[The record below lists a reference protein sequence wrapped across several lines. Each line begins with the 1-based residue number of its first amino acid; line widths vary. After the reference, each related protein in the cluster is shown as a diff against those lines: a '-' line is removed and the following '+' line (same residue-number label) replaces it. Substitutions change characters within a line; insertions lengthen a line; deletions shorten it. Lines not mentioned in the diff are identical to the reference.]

1 MKRLAELVGLAAIV
15 VGVGV
20 IYLPA
25 AIIAAGAGLVL
36 WAQGVNDDSTRDDD
50 ARRP

>member
-1 MKRLAELVGLAAIV
+1 MRRFAELAGLGLICI
-15 VGVGV
+15 GVGV
-20 IYLPA
+20 IYWPA
-25 AIIAAGAGLVL
+25 AIIAAGAGFVL